1 MKKILLV
8 ASFTLSFSSAIAG
21 SLAYIAPEVTAIEEP
36 ARMGGSGAWI
46 IPLVIVAV
54 LALALTK
61 ESTQNSCDAQ
71 SLPATGG
78 SNLPVIVKAC

>member
-1 MKKILLV
+1 MKNLLIASMILASSVTANAGNV
-8 ASFTLSFSSAIAG
+8 AYT
-21 SLAYIAPEVTAIEEP
+21 PPQVTAIEEP

-61 ESTQNSCDAQ
+61 EEDGCNPGAEGLSALVPGC
-71 SLPATGG
+71 
-78 SNLPVIVKAC
+78 